1 MSANLENSGVVT
13 GLENIHFHSNPKE
26 GQCQRMF
33 RLLYDY
39 AHFTYLQGYAQN
51 PSS

>member
-1 MSANLENSGVVT
+1 MPANLEKSVVAT
-13 GLENIHFHSNPKE
+13 ELEKVSLESNPKE

-33 RLLYDY
+33 KLPYNY
-39 AHFTYLQGYAQN
+39 AHFTCWQVNAQN